1 MAEQLTF
8 GEQLTVVQVPID
20 DLVPASYNPRTSDQA
35 AEDLLIKSF
44 RSHGVVDPL
53 IVNSSKE
60 RFNIII
66 GGHFRWRV
74 LKKLGATTVPVV
86 YVDISDI
93 ETEKQLNLRLNRVTG
108 AWDFELLKVFNIET
122 LLDVGFDDG
131 DLSAIWDEALA
142 TEDDYFDLDK
152 AIREIKT
159 PQTKPGDL
167 FQLGSHLLICGDA
180 TDPAVIQCL
189 VGSDLVSA
197 LYLDP
202 PFNISLDY
210 SKGISTNGKYGGST
224 DDHKS
229 DPDYSAFLQSLLVNG
244 MAVAK
249 PDCHVFCYCDESYIG
264 LLQSLYVEIGLAPKR
279 VCLWIKNNFNM
290 TPQIAFN
297 KAYEPCVYGTR
308 GKPYLSKTKN
318 LTEILNKDVAVGN
331 RSLDDILDLFNIW
344 LAKRDSAQDYEHP
357 TQKPPTLHEKPLRRC
372 TKPGDIVLDVTAG
385 SGSTMVACEQLKRRA
400 YLAEA
405 EPIFCDVIIARYE
418 ALTGQKAVKL

>member
-1 MAEQLTF
+1 MKQATDIQI
-8 GEQLTVVQVPID
+8 VQVPTTN
-20 DLVPASYNPRTSDQA
+20 LNPAPYNPRRWSNKATSDLTA
-35 AEDLLIKSF
+35 SIKRFGLI
-44 RSHGVVDPL
+44 DPI
-53 IVNSSKE
+53 IVNGASDRK
-60 RFNIII
+60 NVVI
-66 GGHFRWRV
+66 GGHFR
-74 LKKLGATTVPVV
+74 LKIAQDLGYAEVPVV
-86 YVDISDI
+86 YVNIPDI
-93 ETEKQLNLRLNRVTG
+93 EREKELNLRLNANTG
-108 AWDFELLKVFNIET
+108 EWDLELLKEFDISL

-142 TEDDYFDLDK
+142 TEDDDFDVDR

-167 FQLGSHLLICGDA
+167 FQLGSHRLICGDA
-180 TDPAVIQCL
+180 TDPAVIQRL
-189 VGSDLVSA
+189 VGTDLVSA
-197 LYLDP
+197 LYFDP

-224 DDHKS
+224 NDHKS
-229 DPDYSAFLQSLLVNG
+229 DPDYRTFLQSLLANG
-244 MAVAK
+244 LAVAK

-418 ALTGQKAVKL
+418 TLTGQKAVKL